1 MWYISRR
8 TPWHRREL
16 LNKALT
22 LFDTVKKHCNSTFKI
37 WSYLRLSTDQY
48 DQLNLMEKNPR
59 SAAPHIWVLL
69 GLAAFTFPES
79 VQKQHKNRKAGSFS
93 VFLGLIAAMSRLVYT
108 FASST
113 GSVHRATHGSVFVT
127 DPLCKGWRTEPC
139 LWPLTMFKDTLVPIQ
154 QGEAVLKEQ
163 YKQLAFFPTP
173 QAASLQCY
181 PVINV
186 SFKK

>member
-1 MWYISRR
+1 MHMRSIAYRVKLAIMHITCKITNAEVTMWYISRR

-93 VFLGLIAAMSRLVYT
+93 VILGLIAAMSRLVYT

-113 GSVHRATHGSVFVT
+113 GSVHKVTHGSVFVT
-127 DPLCKGWRTEPC
+127 DPLCKGWRT
-139 LWPLTMFKDTLVPIQ
+139 
-154 QGEAVLKEQ
+154 
-163 YKQLAFFPTP
+163 
-173 QAASLQCY
+173 
-181 PVINV
+181 
-186 SFKK
+186 

>member
-1 MWYISRR
+1 MHMRSIAYRVKLAIMHITCKITNAEVTMWYISRR

-79 VQKQHKNRKAGSFS
+79 VQKQHKNRKGGVVFS
-93 VFLGLIAAMSRLVYT
+93 HSR
-108 FASST
+108 ANSSYEQT
-113 GSVHRATHGSVFVT
+113 GVHLRLLHRQRPQSHSRVSLR
-127 DPLCKGWRTEPC
+127 D
-139 LWPLTMFKDTLVPIQ
+139 WPTL
-154 QGEAVLKEQ
+154 
-163 YKQLAFFPTP
+163 
-173 QAASLQCY
+173 
-181 PVINV
+181 
-186 SFKK
+186 